1 MRDFGFSEVLAIV
14 LTQRR
19 DLSILLTIDRLP
31 TRRRNSRGWSVGV
44 RQSTTGKSTWPMA
57 LVVQAPLVHRSSGL
71 VDRDPDGHILRAL
84 GAVEREHDGVV
95 EDGVE

>member
-1 MRDFGFSEVLAIV
+1 MRIHLKKRCIRQSKLRDFGVSEVLAIV

-19 DLSILLTIDRLP
+19 DLSIRLTIDRLP

-57 LVVQAPLVHRSSGL
+57 LVVQAPLVHRSS
-71 VDRDPDGHILRAL
+71 DS
-84 GAVEREHDGVV
+84 
-95 EDGVE
+95 